1 MQKNGRGKT
10 SIIFLL
16 GALITVS
23 PFSIDMYLPAF
34 SQIAK
39 DFGTTP
45 AKISL
50 SITSYFIG
58 LAIGQLIYGPL
69 LDRYG
74 RKKPLYAGLF
84 LYVLASVGCMQ
95 STSADLLVG
104 FRFIQAI
111 GGCVAIVAAFTMV
124 RDFFPVEES
133 AKVFSLLMLI
143 LGASPLLAPTAGGFI
158 TTWLGWHWIF
168 IILSVIVILIS
179 LATFFFLPP
188 GPSPDHSISLKPGKM
203 IKTFSVIIRNRQFLT
218 YTLAGAF
225 SFCAMFVYVAGSPV
239 IFMEVFHATPQTY
252 GFIFAAMSLGF
263 IGSNQVN
270 ILLLRRFS
278 GEQIFYA
285 ALAIQL
291 IISLLFLA
299 GAYFHWYGFAGTFTM
314 LFLTLSCL
322 GFTYPN
328 ASALALAPFT
338 KNIGSASALIGS
350 LQIGIAGLAS
360 AGVGIFNA
368 SSSEPVAL
376 LLAVSVGVAFLVL
389 VAGRKQIHRHAD
401 FVQ

>member
-10 SIIFLL
+10 SIIILL

-50 SITSYFIG
+50 SITSYFLG
-58 LAIGQLIYGPL
+58 LAIGQMIYGPL

-84 LYVLASVGCMQ
+84 LYILASVGCML
-95 STSADLLVG
+95 SASAELLIG
-104 FRFIQAI
+104 FRFLQAI

-158 TTWLGWHWIF
+158 TTALGWHWIF
-168 IILSVIVILIS
+168 IILALIVVLIS
-179 LATFFFLPP
+179 IATFFFLPS
-188 GPSPDHSISLKPGKM
+188 GPAPDASVSLKPGQM
-203 IKTFSVIIRNRQFLT
+203 IKTFSEIIKNRQFLT

-239 IFMEVFHATPQTY
+239 IFMEVFHASPQTY
-252 GFIFAAMSLGF
+252 GFIFAAMSIGF

-270 ILLLRRFS
+270 ILLLRRYR

-285 ALAIQL
+285 AILIQL
-291 IISLLFLA
+291 IISLIFLA
-299 GAYFHWYGFAGTFTM
+299 GAYFQWFGFTGTFCV
-314 LFLTLSCL
+314 LFFTLSCL

-360 AGVGIFNA
+360 AGVGIFNTR
-368 SSSEPVAL
+368 SSEPVAL
-376 LLAVSVGVAFLVL
+376 LLAVSAGIAFLVL
-389 VAGRKQIHRHAD
+389 VSGRRSLRLNSVAG
-401 FVQ
+401 